1 MTKEELKQKILQV
14 IEEKVKKGG
23 KSKVYLKDIQRE
35 LPDVSPRD
43 IKNVANELVREGKL
57 EYFSSGST
65 VLFGIPGVG
74 IGVETA
80 FKKEETEE

>member
-1 MTKEELKQKILQV
+1 MTKEELKEKIVQV

-23 KSKVYLKDIQRE
+23 KSKVYLKDIQRDI
-35 LPDVSPRD
+35 PGVSPRD
-43 IKNVANELVREGKL
+43 IKNAANELVKEGKL

-65 VLFGIPGVG
+65 VMFGIPGVG

-80 FKKEETEE
+80 FKKEE

>member
-1 MTKEELKQKILQV
+1 MTKEELKEKIIKV

-23 KSKVYLKDIQRE
+23 KSKVYLKDIQRDI
-35 LPDVSPRD
+35 PGVSPRD
-43 IKNVANELVREGKL
+43 IKNAANELVKEGKL

-65 VLFGIPGVG
+65 VMFGIPGVG

-80 FKKEETEE
+80 FKKEE